1 MSLVFFGP
9 ISPWKILLPFL
20 SMCQCLSISMCSGA
34 SQGQKL
40 LAVLKAELE
49 PQMIL
54 KSELG
59 SSART
64 VCTFNHLILFLQP
77 PADTILT
84 TPPSYEDIY

>member
-1 MSLVFFGP
+1 MSLIFFGP

-20 SMCQCLSISMCSGA
+20 SMCQCLSINMCSGA

-40 LAVLKAELE
+40 LSVLKAEREL
-49 PQMIL
+49 QMIL
-54 KSELG
+54 KSELE

-64 VCTFNHLILFLQP
+64 VRTFNHLILFLQP
-77 PADTILT
+77 HADTIL